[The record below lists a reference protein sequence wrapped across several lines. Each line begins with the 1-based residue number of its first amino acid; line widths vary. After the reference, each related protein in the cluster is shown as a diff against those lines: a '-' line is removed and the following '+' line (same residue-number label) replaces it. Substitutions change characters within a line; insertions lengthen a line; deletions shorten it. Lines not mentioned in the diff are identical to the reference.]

1 MRESLQWWCAREILA
16 ATPASLCLP
25 SKDKDGAWSAYLRA
39 LGATKREPDQSLAAD
54 TLDVWAR
61 PAVGA
66 ASPMSLGSTWPG
78 LPALGVS
85 SQM

>member
-1 MRESLQWWCAREILA
+1 MPTVRSIPWFVDFDGCEPLTVEAQPR
-16 ATPASLCLP
+16 ATR
-25 SKDKDGAWSAYLRA
+25 YLRA
-39 LGATKREPDQSLAAD
+39 LGATRREPDQSLAAH

-78 LPALGVS
+78 LPAFGVS